1 MVHHIVMWKFKPEVE
16 DAKKSE
22 LKKAMAE
29 NLKSLVGKVPGLLT
43 VDFVEAPLASSTHDM
58 ALVTTLE
65 KAEDVAVYAKHPE
78 HVKVA
83 DTYVRPYT
91 TERAA
96 LDYEDYGSVS
106 EKPST
111 DFAGAFGLLRRP
123 HSDKISHKL
132 GLAAHEKPFSDTL

>member
-1 MVHHIVMWKFKPEVE
+1 MVHHVVMWKFKPEIE
-16 DAKKSE
+16 EERKAE

-43 VDFVEAPLASSTHDM
+43 VDFVENPIPSSTHDM

-65 KAEDVAVYAKHPE
+65 KAEDIAVYGSHPE

-91 TERAA
+91 TERAC
-96 LDYEDYGSVS
+96 LDYE
-106 EKPST
+106 
-111 DFAGAFGLLRRP
+111 
-123 HSDKISHKL
+123 
-132 GLAAHEKPFSDTL
+132 